1 MYINIHIFNP
11 YNNLVRYLLLWNKDA
26 GRLYNLPEFTQL
38 LSDGVEFKLKVLI
51 NVLYLLHPA
60 QVGQEGDTN
69 WISEDGIP

>member
-26 GRLYNLPEFTQL
+26 GRLYKLPEFTQL

-60 QVGQEGDTN
+60 QVGQVGDTN
-69 WISEDGIP
+69 WISENGIP